1 MSVSEHPIA
10 LRLEQ
15 RVGGA
20 TKLLATVMGLPLVD
34 GIFPALVIA
43 GVLTTATGII
53 ETGLLIFGGS
63 ATVAVILAEMEGT
76 PRQQATSILLIG
88 AVLVPIAAIEAA
100 LALTLDSLLNL
111 AIFER
116 FAGLVILAI
125 AAKTASSK
133 VGEYLPSPGLIVAFG
148 LVASISPN
156 GASLQLANDPTV
168 VLQGAAAAGVGVA
181 FATLVA
187 LLGPQLRGKVDI
199 DRFRFGSAVA
209 LGVLALPI
217 LGLLQTD
224 APIALAVLAV
234 TILLAYNPDAESAGD
249 VAEAGADDDDDDDG
263 ASAEDAA
270 PIDEPIVR
278 REDDSEPELNTPT
291 GDDATAPGS
300 APLAANGGTVANGG
314 TTASGG
320 TTANGGAATSGMT
333 ADGVDEAFEHSVIGA
348 EPADLDESGTDDR
361 EDGERVD
368 GSETADDPEMTDSP
382 ETADDDGSGPA
393 TLDDSGPDA
402 EQEESGYGYPGEDE
416 DRAPWL

>member
-100 LALTLDSLLNL
+100 LALTLDSVLNL

-133 VGEYLPSPGLIVAFG
+133 VGEYLPSPGVIVAFG
-148 LVASISPN
+148 LIASISPN
-156 GASLQLANDPTV
+156 GASLQLTNDPTV

-187 LLGPQLRGKVDI
+187 LLSPQLRGKVDI

-249 VAEAGADDDDDDDG
+249 VAEAGADNDDDDG

-270 PIDEPIVR
+270 PIDEPVVR

-300 APLAANGGTVANGG
+300 APLAANGGT
-314 TTASGG
+314 TASGG

-333 ADGVDEAFEHSVIGA
+333 ADGGDEAFEHSVIGA
-348 EPADLDESGTDDR
+348 EPADLDESETGDH
-361 EDGERVD
+361 EDAERVD
-368 GSETADDPEMTDSP
+368 GSEAADDPEMTDGP